1 MISSYAIFPML
12 NAALNGTSAI
22 LLVTAHGMIQ
32 QERWPA
38 NGRLMLAAVVTSS
51 FIPDFLHLLSRHVGS
66 VGFPGRRVVTPPP
79 SSAF

>member
-32 QERWPA
+32 RETSQWPA
-38 NGRLMLAAVVTSS
+38 DARGGRN
-51 FIPDFLHLLSRHVGS
+51 FLFYS
-66 VGFPGRRVVTPPP
+66 
-79 SSAF
+79 